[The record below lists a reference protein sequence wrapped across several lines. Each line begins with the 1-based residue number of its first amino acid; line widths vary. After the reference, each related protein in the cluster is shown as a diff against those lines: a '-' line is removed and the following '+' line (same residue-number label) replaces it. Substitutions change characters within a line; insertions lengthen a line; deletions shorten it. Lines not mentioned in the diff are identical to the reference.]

1 SELLLCH
8 GMVCVVGRMRDLI
21 LQLSKSS
28 IYSTKPSS
36 ATTLIDKDTFI
47 DANSPVNENY
57 RIENGATLSVNGAT
71 TGNITISD
79 GHLAMNGGSV
89 NFLYGEYGA
98 TADIADAM
106 LKAVSLGGDSR
117 LSRTVIEG
125 QLSIWFMNL
134 SANSISAQQFYAAGA
149 QSTVE
154 KGYFEQTERMYAG
167 AVYLTSSEGI
177 FTDSVIK
184 GIKTA
189 VYLEGNGSV
198 DLIRSSI

>member
-1 SELLLCH
+1 ML
-8 GMVCVVGRMRDLI
+8 GVTG
-21 LQLSKSS
+21 
-28 IYSTKPSS
+28 TSS

-57 RIENGATLSVNGAT
+57 RIENSATLSVNGAT